1 MYKEKWYHSPW
12 IIGLLFGLWFFVI
25 PLILGIILIIKRN
38 KALKNAQNLWK
49 DNNIDEILVL
59 QYPIK
64 KLKKEL
70 VELEESKEKRL
81 NELNEIEVISN
92 LVDDKKQL
100 NNTVEKLRAQKD
112 TLLTEVEEITSV
124 ANAVE
129 DKKKVIQSI
138 EELNSKKTDVINEIS
153 LVQEEL
159 ILLKDEQLMQSFGF
173 YEPKYGFETSEVY
186 QSKLADICKQQQQ
199 LVKSKEATNHFLDW
213 AIGDDKKKGKEFILD
228 TIKLTLRAFNNECD
242 NAISKVKF
250 NNIESNEKRIRKVYE
265 DLNKLT
271 DMQQVSIKRK
281 YLELKLEELYLKYEF
296 EQKKQEEKEEQQAI
310 KERMREEAKALKEL
324 EKAKEKVEKEEKHF
338 VQAIEKMNE
347 QLSTSNDNEKEKLLD
362 KLRELERQL
371 EETKKNKEDVLY
383 RVQNTRAGYVYIISN
398 IGSFGE
404 DVYKIG
410 MTRRLEPLDRVKEL
424 GDASVP
430 FTFDVHAMIFSEDA
444 PTLENAIHKAL
455 THKKVNKV
463 NDRKEF
469 FRVRLQEIEDLV
481 KSNHNKTV
489 EFTKLAQAE
498 DYRKSLTLE
507 KDLLQEIS

>member
-1 MYKEKWYHSPW
+1 KEKWYHSPW
-12 IIGLLFGLWFFVI
+12 VIGLLFGFWFFVI
-25 PLILGIILIIKRN
+25 PLVLGIILIIQRH
-38 KALKNAQNLWK
+38 KALKEAHNKWR
-49 DNNIDEILVL
+49 DNNIDEILSL
-59 QYPIK
+59 QHPIK
-64 KLKKEL
+64 ELKKEL
-70 VELEESKEKRL
+70 IQLEETKKEIL
-81 NELNEIEVISN
+81 NELSELEAISN
-92 LVDDKKQL
+92 LVEEKKQL
-100 NNTVEKLRAQKD
+100 NEKVEELKSQKNS
-112 TLLTEVEEITSV
+112 LLTEVEEITSV

-138 EELNSKKTDVINEIS
+138 EELNSKKLDVINEIS

-173 YEPKYGFETSEVY
+173 YEPKYGFETSEAY
-186 QSKLADICKQQQQ
+186 QAKLTEIRKQQQQ
-199 LVKSKEATNHFLDW
+199 LVKAKEATNHFLDW
-213 AIGDDKKKGKEFILD
+213 AIGNDKKKGKEFILD

-242 NAISKVKF
+242 NSISKVKF
-250 NNIESNEKRIRKVYE
+250 NNIESNEKRIKKVYE

-271 DMQQVSIKRK
+271 DMQQVSIRRE

-347 QLSTSNDNEKEKLLD
+347 QLSSSSDNEKEKLIA
-362 KLRELERQL
+362 KLRELEKQL

-410 MTRRLEPLDRVKEL
+410 MTRRLEPMDRVKEL

-444 PTLENAIHKAL
+444 PTLENAIHRAL
-455 THKKVNKV
+455 ARKKVNKV

-469 FRVRLQEIEDLV
+469 FRVNLQEIENLV

-498 DYRKSLTLE
+498 DYRKSLSIE
-507 KDLLQEIS
+507 KELLQEIS

>member
-1 MYKEKWYHSPW
+1 M
-12 IIGLLFGLWFFVI
+12 
-25 PLILGIILIIKRN
+25 
-38 KALKNAQNLWK
+38 
-49 DNNIDEILVL
+49 
-59 QYPIK
+59 
-64 KLKKEL
+64 
-70 VELEESKEKRL
+70 
-81 NELNEIEVISN
+81 
-92 LVDDKKQL
+92 
-100 NNTVEKLRAQKD
+100 
-112 TLLTEVEEITSV
+112 
-124 ANAVE
+124 
-129 DKKKVIQSI
+129 
-138 EELNSKKTDVINEIS
+138 
-153 LVQEEL
+153 
-159 ILLKDEQLMQSFGF
+159 
-173 YEPKYGFETSEVY
+173 
-186 QSKLADICKQQQQ
+186 
-199 LVKSKEATNHFLDW
+199 
-213 AIGDDKKKGKEFILD
+213 
-228 TIKLTLRAFNNECD
+228 
-242 NAISKVKF
+242 
-250 NNIESNEKRIRKVYE
+250 
-265 DLNKLT
+265 
-271 DMQQVSIKRK
+271 
-281 YLELKLEELYLKYEF
+281 YLKYEF

-410 MTRRLEPLDRVKEL
+410 MTRRLEPMDRVKEL

-469 FRVRLQEIEDLV
+469 FRVSLQEIEDLV